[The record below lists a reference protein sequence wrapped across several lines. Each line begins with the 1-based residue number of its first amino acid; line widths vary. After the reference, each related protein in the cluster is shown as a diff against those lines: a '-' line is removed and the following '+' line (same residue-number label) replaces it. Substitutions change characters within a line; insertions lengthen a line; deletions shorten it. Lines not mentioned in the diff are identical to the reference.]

1 MMGNKGNIS
10 LAASNGNVYAVW
22 LNNDI
27 IFDRLNFDSSLDMVA
42 PEIVIPSWIKNNAG
56 WWASDQI
63 TDSDFVSG
71 LQWLISNGIMSI
83 PPTEQGVASDNVIPS
98 WIKNNAEWWADG
110 LIDNFAFVTGL
121 QWLITNGIMV
131 IG

>member
-1 MMGNKGNIS
+1 MRHLLS
-10 LAASNGNVYAVW
+10 FL
-22 LNNDI
+22 I
-27 IFDRLNFDSSLDMVA
+27 IFLIGI
-42 PEIVIPSWIKNNAG
+42 IVTPNAFAETTNVPAWIKNNAG

-63 TDSDFVSG
+63 TDSDFVLG
-71 LQWLISNGIMSI
+71 LQWLITEGIMSI

>member
-1 MMGNKGNIS
+1 MTAVYEAS
-10 LAASNGNVYAVW
+10 ADTTLADTTPAA
-22 LNNDI
+22 
-27 IFDRLNFDSSLDMVA
+27 A
-42 PEIVIPSWIKNNAG
+42 IVIPDWIKNNAE
-56 WWASDQI
+56 WWADGLI

-83 PPTEQGVASDNVIPS
+83 PPTEQGAASVNVIPS
-98 WIKNNAEWWADG
+98 CIKNNAEWWADG